1 MLTVAVP
8 KGRILSKLGAL
19 LTRAGLDASPLGV
32 EDRKLERTTADG
44 SVRYLFLKPDDV
56 PTYVEY
62 GAADLGFSG
71 RDVLDERGYD
81 LYRPLDLG
89 VGRCR
94 LVVARPEGDR
104 EVPEIPR
111 VATKFPKLA
120 ERHFLSKGVQ
130 AEIVYVGGSV
140 ELAPLVGLAD
150 LIVDLVESGATL
162 RENQLREVETIV
174 EVSTLLVANRATYK
188 LKAAEVAPYV
198 DALRKATAR

>member
-1 MLTVAVP
+1 MITVAVP
-8 KGRILSKLGAL
+8 KGRILAKLGGL
-19 LTRAGLDASPLGV
+19 LERAGLDASPLRQ
-32 EDRKLERTTADG
+32 EDRRLSRDSDDG
-44 SVRYLFLKPDDV
+44 GVRYLFLKPDDV

-62 GAADLGFSG
+62 GAADLGFCG

-94 LVVARPEGDR
+94 MVVARPDGCR
-104 EVPEIPR
+104 EIPDVPR
-111 VATKFPKLA
+111 VATKFAKVA
-120 ERHFLSKGVQ
+120 ERHFAARGAQ

-162 RENQLREVETIV
+162 RENHLHEVETV
-174 EVSTLLVANRATYK
+174 LEVSTLLVANRAAYK
-188 LKAAEVAPYV
+188 LKAREVAPYV
-198 DALRKATAR
+198 DALRRATE

>member
-8 KGRILSKLGAL
+8 KGRILAKLGAV
-19 LTRAGLDASPLGV
+19 LTRAGLDASPL
-32 EDRKLERTTADG
+32 EKDDRKLERATVDG
-44 SVRYLFLKPDDV
+44 RVRYLFLKPDDV

-94 LVVARPEGDR
+94 MVVARPDGDR
-104 EVPEIPR
+104 TIPEVPR
-111 VATKFPKLA
+111 VATKFAKIA
-120 ERHFLSKGVQ
+120 ERHFAQRGVQ
-130 AEIVYVGGSV
+130 TEIVYVGGSV

-162 RENQLREVETIV
+162 RENHLHEVETV
-174 EVSTLLVANRATYK
+174 LEVGTLLVANRAAYK
-188 LKAAEVAPYV
+188 LKAAEIGPYV
-198 DALRKATAR
+198 DALRRVT

>member
-1 MLTVAVP
+1 MITVAVP
-8 KGRILSKLGAL
+8 KGRILVKLGAVL
-19 LTRAGLDASPLGV
+19 ERAGLDAEPLRQD
-32 EDRKLERTTADG
+32 DRRLERTTADG
-44 SVRYLFLKPDDV
+44 AVRYLFLKPDDV

-89 VGRCR
+89 VGKCR
-94 LVVARPEGDR
+94 MVVAQPDGGR
-104 EVPEIPR
+104 EIPEIPR
-111 VATKFPKLA
+111 VATKFPKIA

-140 ELAPLVGLAD
+140 ELAPIVGLAD

-162 RENQLREVETIV
+162 RENHLHEVETIL
-174 EVSTLLVANRATYK
+174 EVSTLLVANRAAYK
-188 LKAAEVAPYV
+188 LRAREVGVFV
-198 DALRKATAR
+198 DALRKATG

>member
-1 MLTVAVP
+1 MITVAVP
-8 KGRILSKLGAL
+8 KGRILAQLGAV
-19 LTRAGLDASPLGV
+19 LTRAGLDASPLDKD
-32 EDRKLERTTADG
+32 DRKLQRATRDG
-44 SVRYLFLKPDDV
+44 GVRYLFLKPDDV

-94 LVVARPEGDR
+94 MVVARPDGDR
-104 EVPEIPR
+104 PVPDVPR
-111 VATKFPKLA
+111 VATKFARIA
-120 ERHFLSKGVQ
+120 ERHFARQGVQ

-162 RENQLREVETIV
+162 RENHLHEVETV
-174 EVSTLLVANRATYK
+174 LEVSTLLVANRAAYK
-188 LKAAEVAPYV
+188 LKAGEIAPYV
-198 DALRKATAR
+198 GALRAATR

>member
-1 MLTVAVP
+1 MITVAVP
-8 KGRILSKLGAL
+8 KGRILAKLGAVL
-19 LTRAGLDASPLGV
+19 DRAGLDASPLRQD
-32 EDRKLERTTADG
+32 DRRLERSTADG
-44 SVRYLFLKPDDV
+44 HVRYLFLKPDDV

-81 LYRPLDLG
+81 LYEPLDLG

-94 LVVARPEGDR
+94 MVVAQPDDGPEI
-104 EVPEIPR
+104 PEIPR
-111 VATKFPKLA
+111 VATKFPKIA

-140 ELAPLVGLAD
+140 ELAPIVGLAD

-162 RENQLREVETIV
+162 RENHLHEVETILD
-174 EVSTLLVANRATYK
+174 VSTLLVANRAAYK
-188 LKAAEVAPYV
+188 LKAAPIADYVA
-198 DALRKATAR
+198 ALRRATAS